1 MYNIVGIPARLDLR
15 YTFPRIYSLAELG
28 KLPACITE
36 MLRQMQFAIK
46 QGFGRLRNIAL
57 D

>member
-36 MLRQMQFAIK
+36 ILRQIQFAIK
-46 QGFGRLRNIAL
+46 QDFGRLRNIAL

>member
-1 MYNIVGIPARLDLR
+1 MYNIVGIPARLDLK
-15 YTFPRIYSLAELG
+15 YTFPRVHSLAEPG
-28 KLPACITE
+28 KMPSCITE
-36 MLRQMQFAIK
+36 ILRQTQFAIK